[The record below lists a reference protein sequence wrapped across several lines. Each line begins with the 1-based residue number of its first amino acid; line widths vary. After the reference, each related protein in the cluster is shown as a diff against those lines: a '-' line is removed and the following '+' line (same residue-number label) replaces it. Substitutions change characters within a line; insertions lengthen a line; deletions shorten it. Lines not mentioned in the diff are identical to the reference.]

1 MRQLATQPFGCEHC
15 QPLSRSTAEVAM
27 RHLVRTTLVATA
39 AAGFT
44 MPAVGQSL
52 SDRISQVRTGTVR
65 LSFATRDIVC
75 GDGQFIGFDLP
86 EAFYMYSN
94 WNDGYSV
101 NVMQDVKPDCRGGPL
116 RLVVVKSG
124 GRVAELR
131 GAVGVS
137 WRASE
142 TAVDLG
148 TVGAAEAAEW
158 LVGLAESDDDAVAR
172 AALLAAAAADSAH
185 ISGRVI
191 ALAQNRRLASGVR
204 ERAVRWAAVIGGA
217 EGRGDDVDRALRA
230 ITADAAEPLSLRERA
245 VRDLRPTAA
254 NRAYLRTL
262 YGRTDDATLR
272 ERIIR
277 EVGSDGGE
285 DEVAWVRGVALD
297 AGEPVALRERAIRV
311 LAEELDRP
319 GEARA
324 LYPRLDQ
331 PALRERALRVAVEQ
345 GGAAEEAW
353 VREIAEDR
361 GEDLA
366 LRDRAI
372 RLLAERG
379 RGAVLRELY
388 PRLERVELQERVVR
402 AIAERNDAEAAAWL
416 ARIVLDERAQPALR
430 DRAVRAL
437 AEHGAPSGE
446 LASLYD
452 RVTSTAVKQRLIRVL
467 AERKDAGAADKLSA
481 IAGSDPDPALRSE
494 ATRRSK

>member
-1 MRQLATQPFGCEHC
+1 
-15 QPLSRSTAEVAM
+15 M
-27 RHLVRTTLVATA
+27 RHLVRTTLVAL
-39 AAGFT
+39 AGAVSAT
-44 MPAVGQSL
+44 PAVGQSL
-52 SDRISQVRTGTVR
+52 SDRISQVRSGTVR
-65 LSFATRDIVC
+65 LSFATRGSVC

-86 EAFYMYSN
+86 DAFYLYSS

-101 NVMQDVKPDCRGGPL
+101 NVMQDVKPDCRGGPM
-116 RLVVVKSG
+116 RLVVVKAG

-148 TVGAAEAAEW
+148 NVGAAEAAEW
-158 LVGLAESDDDAVAR
+158 LVGLAESADDAVAR

-185 ISGRVI
+185 ITDRVI
-191 ALAQNRRLASGVR
+191 ALARNHRLASGVR

-217 EGRGDDVDRALRA
+217 EGRGNEADQALRA

-254 NRAYLRTL
+254 NRAYLRSL
-262 YGRTDDATLR
+262 YQRGAEATLR

-277 EVGSDGGE
+277 EVGSAGGE

-379 RGAVLRELY
+379 RGTVLRALY
-388 PRLERVELQERVVR
+388 PRLERVELRERVVR
-402 AIAERNDAEAAAWL
+402 AIAERNDAEAADWL
-416 ARIVLDERAQPALR
+416 AQLVLDEREEPALR
-430 DRAVRAL
+430 DRAVRSL
-437 AEHGAPSGE
+437 A
-446 LASLYD
+446 
-452 RVTSTAVKQRLIRVL
+452 
-467 AERKDAGAADKLSA
+467 
-481 IAGSDPDPALRSE
+481 
-494 ATRRSK
+494 